1 MVTWKRFN
9 EHVPLDEKYYYSE
22 LNLEGISNDD
32 IVHVKNVCNTFKIPN
47 LGKYHDLYVKSDV
60 ALLADVFENFRN
72 KCLDINKLDP
82 AYYLSAPGLSWHSCL
97 KKAGVKLELLTNAN
111 MLMLFEEGIRGG
123 ICTAIRYYAEANNK
137 YMKNYD
143 STKKSIY
150 LIYVD
155 ANNLYGYAMSQK
167 LPIKNFKFETDLS
180 IFTENFIKNYNEQ
193 SNTGYLLV
201 VDVIY
206 PTKF

>member
-32 IVHVKNVCNTFKIPN
+32 IVYVKNVCNSFKIPN
-47 LGKYHDLYVKSDV
+47 LGKYYDLYVKSDV
-60 ALLADVFENFRN
+60 ALLADVFENFTDKSLHSN
-72 KCLDINKLDP
+72 ELDP
-82 AYYLSAPGLSWHSCL
+82 AYYLSAPDLSWHSCL
-97 KKAGVKLELLTNAN
+97 KKTGVKLELLTDAN
-111 MLMLFEEGIRGG
+111 MPMLFEQGIRGG
-123 ICTAIRYYAEANNK
+123 ICTAIHYYAEADNK

-143 STKKSIY
+143 STKKSTY
-150 LIYVD
+150 LMYVD
-155 ANNLYGYAMSQK
+155 ANNLSRYAMNQK

-206 PTKF
+206 STKF

>member
-1 MVTWKRFN
+1 MITWKRFN
-9 EHVPLDEKYYYSE
+9 KHTPLDEKYYYSE
-22 LNLEGISNDD
+22 LNMEGISNDD
-32 IVHVKNVCNTFKIPN
+32 IDHVKNVCNTFKISN
-47 LGKYHDLYVKSDV
+47 LSKYHGLYVKSDV

-150 LIYVD
+150 LMYVD

>member
-1 MVTWKRFN
+1 M
-9 EHVPLDEKYYYSE
+9 LI
-22 LNLEGISNDD
+22 L
-32 IVHVKNVCNTFKIPN
+32 
-47 LGKYHDLYVKSDV
+47 
-60 ALLADVFENFRN
+60 ALLF
-72 KCLDINKLDP
+72 
-82 AYYLSAPGLSWHSCL
+82 
-97 KKAGVKLELLTNAN
+97 KKTGVKLELLTDAN
-111 MLMLFEEGIRGG
+111 MLMLFEQGIRGG
-123 ICTAIRYYAEANNK
+123 ICTAIHYYADADNK

-143 STKKSIY
+143 STKKSTY
-150 LIYVD
+150 LMYVD
-155 ANNLYGYAMSQK
+155 ANNLSRYAMNQK

>member
-1 MVTWKRFN
+1 
-9 EHVPLDEKYYYSE
+9 
-22 LNLEGISNDD
+22 
-32 IVHVKNVCNTFKIPN
+32 
-47 LGKYHDLYVKSDV
+47 
-60 ALLADVFENFRN
+60 
-72 KCLDINKLDP
+72 
-82 AYYLSAPGLSWHSCL
+82 
-97 KKAGVKLELLTNAN
+97 
-111 MLMLFEEGIRGG
+111 MLMLFEQGIRGG
-123 ICTAIRYYAEANNK
+123 ICTAIHYYAEADNK

-143 STKKSIY
+143 STKKSTY
-150 LIYVD
+150 LIYVG
-155 ANNLYGYAMSQK
+155 ANNRYGYDMSQN

>member
-32 IVHVKNVCNTFKIPN
+32 IVYVKNVCNSFKIPN
-47 LGKYHDLYVKSDV
+47 LGKYYDLYVKSDV
-60 ALLADVFENFRN
+60 ALVADVFENFRD
-72 KCLDINKLDP
+72 KCLDNNELDP

-97 KKAGVKLELLTNAN
+97 KKTGVKLELLTDAN
-111 MLMLFEEGIRGG
+111 MPMLFEQGIRGG
-123 ICTAIRYYAEANNK
+123 ICTAIHYYAEADNK

-143 STKKSIY
+143 STKKSTY
-150 LIYVD
+150 LMYVD
-155 ANNLYGYAMSQK
+155 ANNLSRYAMSQK

-206 PTKF
+206 STKF

>member
-1 MVTWKRFN
+1 MNTWKRFN

-22 LNLEGISNDD
+22 LNMEGISNDD
-32 IVHVKNVCNTFKIPN
+32 IDHVQNVCNTFKIPN

-72 KCLDINKLDP
+72 KCLDINKSDP
-82 AYYLSAPGLSWHSCL
+82 ACCLSAPGLCWRSCL
-97 KKAGVKLELLTNAN
+97 KKTGVKSELLTNAD

-123 ICTAIRYYAEANNK
+123 VCTAICYYAEANNK

-150 LIYVD
+150 LMYVD

-167 LPIKNFKFETDLS
+167 LPIKSFKFEKRS
-180 IFTENFIKNYNEQ
+180 FNI
-193 SNTGYLLV
+193 
-201 VDVIY
+201 
-206 PTKF
+206 

>member
-32 IVHVKNVCNTFKIPN
+32 IDHVKNVCNTFKIPN

-60 ALLADVFENFRN
+60 VLLADVFENFRD
-72 KCLDINKLDP
+72 KCLDINELDP
-82 AYYLSAPGLSWHSCL
+82 AYYLSAPGLSCHSCL
-97 KKAGVKLELLTNAN
+97 KKAGLKLELLTDAN
-111 MLMLFEEGIRGG
+111 MLMLFEQGIRGG
-123 ICTAIRYYAEANNK
+123 ICTAIHYYAEADNK

-143 STKKSIY
+143 STKKSTY
-150 LIYVD
+150 LMYVD
-155 ANNLYGYAMSQK
+155 PNNLYGYAMSQK

-180 IFTENFIKNYNEQ
+180 IFTENSIENYNEQ

-201 VDVIY
+201 VDVIC